1 MARTLRFA
9 FSAKM
14 ERNAFF
20 SSSSFPHFERRVSN
34 VYLREDDDEDDD
46 DEYDNNDEK
55 SFSPLFAKI
64 HFF

>member
-1 MARTLRFA
+1 
-9 FSAKM
+9 M

-20 SSSSFPHFERRVSN
+20 SSSSFPLFERRVSN

-46 DEYDNNDEK
+46 DEDDNNDEK

>member
-1 MARTLRFA
+1 
-9 FSAKM
+9 M

-46 DEYDNNDEK
+46 DEDDNNDEK